1 MVLCYSLRLLWEV
14 TDLSCFRSFPP
25 VPSRN
30 PLCLLQGLQVAQVT
44 PSGRLRGLTTVFAT
58 RKPHSSSISRRDS
71 SSLESFWDLR
81 PFAAVLAPGHTSPP
95 ATKHK
100 ETGTKNSC
108 VHARAGQNHGPE
120 IRKDP
125 KKSLLSLLK
134 SREQTVGV
142 RSKSTGTCP
151 AHTTAQG
158 VGHPETA
165 LQPDTLNT
173 PPTLARIRSR

>member
-14 TDLSCFRSFPP
+14 TDLSCFGSFPP
-25 VPSRN
+25 VPSRD

-58 RKPHSSSISRRDS
+58 RKPHSSPILRRDS
-71 SSLESFWDLR
+71 SSPESFWDRR

-125 KKSLLSLLK
+125 TKIPTVTSKEPGANSGCQ
-134 SREQTVGV
+134 EQERGNVSCAQHRPGGGLP
-142 RSKSTGTCP
+142 RNRPP
-151 AHTTAQG
+151 A
-158 VGHPETA
+158 
-165 LQPDTLNT
+165 
-173 PPTLARIRSR
+173 